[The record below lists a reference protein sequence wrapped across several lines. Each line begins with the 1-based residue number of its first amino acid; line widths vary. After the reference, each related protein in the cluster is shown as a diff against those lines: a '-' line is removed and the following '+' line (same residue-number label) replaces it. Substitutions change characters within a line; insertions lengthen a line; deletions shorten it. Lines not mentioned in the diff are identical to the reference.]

1 MAEKSTFIKLDR
13 NITEWGWYQDA
24 NTFRVFIHLLIKA
37 SIKNREYAGII
48 IKRGEYIT
56 TYDRISTELKLSIQ
70 QSRTALEHLK
80 STGEITITRYSKFQV
95 ISIKNYDFYQ
105 SNYENQQSNNNQIT
119 INQQSNNNQI
129 TIKQECKE
137 EKECKESKEL
147 EEESAVQPPQPSTP
161 KKQKEVKHKYGEYQH
176 VRLTDSQ
183 FQKLLE
189 DYTEAQVMS
198 YIRKVDEYCQQHGK
212 SYKDY
217 NLTIRNWMSKDN
229 VQKIGE
235 KINPY
240 SVYDEYDKNQ
250 DLPF

>member
-1 MAEKSTFIKLDR
+1 MWRALIKLVEKWACCHKWE
-13 NITEWGWYQDA
+13 THQ
-24 NTFRVFIHLLIKA
+24 T
-37 SIKNREYAGII
+37 
-48 IKRGEYIT
+48 
-56 TYDRISTELKLSIQ
+56 
-70 QSRTALEHLK
+70 
-80 STGEITITRYSKFQV
+80 SKT
-95 ISIKNYDFYQ
+95 
-105 SNYENQQSNNNQIT
+105 YENYYDKVPNLTVKIYGLPAALWEKNVGTGDKFTLNRWMEY
-119 INQQSNNNQI
+119 N
-129 TIKQECKE
+129 
-137 EKECKESKEL
+137 KECKESKEL